1 MQSRKA
7 KAVQGWPEP
16 RNVSEVKSILGWT
29 GYYRQ
34 FIPEFSTIASP
45 LTKLTRKNR
54 KFCWDE
60 SCQKAFDGLKQ
71 CFISA
76 PLLSYPNSTD
86 PFILYTDASLV
97 GIGGALSQVQNG
109 EEKVIAY
116 AIKTLSKTQ
125 QNYCVT
131 HRELLAVVEMWK
143 QFKHFLLGRHFL
155 LRTDHAFLVWLKI
168 LKVQRACSLDGY
180 L

>member
-1 MQSRKA
+1 M
-7 KAVQGWPEP
+7 
-16 RNVSEVKSILGWT
+16 SEVKSFLGLT

-54 KFCWDE
+54 KLCWDE

-131 HRELLAVVEMWK
+131 HRELLAVVEMLK